1 MQVIPSARA
10 TELLTFYEIT
20 IQPKKQATGPSND
33 IITVV
38 GYYSGG
44 KPGRD
49 HDGLPHFHWSS
60 MFSRS
65 YNITPGYSW
74 FFSVCV
80 CLNIGYP
87 QPV

>member
-49 HDGLPHFHWSS
+49 HDGLPHFHWSGPVCS
-60 MFSRS
+60 
-65 YNITPGYSW
+65 PG
-74 FFSVCV
+74 
-80 CLNIGYP
+80 LTI
-87 QPV
+87 